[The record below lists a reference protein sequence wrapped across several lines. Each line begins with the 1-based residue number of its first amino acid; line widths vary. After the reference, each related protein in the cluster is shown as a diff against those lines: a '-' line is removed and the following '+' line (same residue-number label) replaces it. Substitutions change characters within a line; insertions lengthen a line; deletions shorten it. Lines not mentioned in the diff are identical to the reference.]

1 LHVVIVDLESY
12 PIDDAGQYIAPPEPP
27 DLDAIQAAGNLKD
40 PLKIADSIAQ
50 RKVKALADY
59 EQAVAAYAVQIGE
72 CATDPDLCRIV
83 ALGWCYHDSEIIQ
96 IQTARDASEERL
108 MLERF
113 WTDVRN
119 ALFVTFAGNRFDL
132 PTLMRRSQ
140 LLNVRFPQLNID
152 RYRSPHRD
160 LQSIL
165 TFHGAINMK
174 GKSLKFYCS
183 RFGIPNDD
191 MTTGAQI
198 GEMVRAGDWP
208 GIVAHCEA
216 DVKATKA
223 LAARLGVLPTAK
235 TVEVAEGAF

>member
-1 LHVVIVDLESY
+1 VVIVDLESY
-12 PIDDAGQYIAPPEPP
+12 PVDDADQYIAPPEPP
-27 DLDAIQAAGNLKD
+27 DLDAIKPGRNLKD
-40 PLKIADSIAQ
+40 PEKVAADIAQ
-50 RKVKALADY
+50 RKAKALADY
-59 EQAVAAYAVQIGE
+59 EQAVAAYAVELGK

-113 WTDVRN
+113 WKDVRN
-119 ALFVTFAGNRFDL
+119 ALFVTFAGNHFDL
-132 PTLMRRSQ
+132 PALMRRSQ
-140 LLNVRFPQLNID
+140 LLNVPFPQLNID

-165 TFHGAINMK
+165 TFNGVINPK

-216 DVKATKA
+216 DVKATKQ
-223 LAARLGVLPTAK
+223 LAARLGVLPVAK
-235 TVEVAEGAF
+235 TAEAAEGAF